1 MEMTNDK
8 TQDRGANSLIK
19 LVNQAYEKGIDD
31 YHMIP
36 LKSKNYGNISNGD
49 SVVFCCRRGEREVEL
64 TDMFID
70 PSFDKI
76 PRHKLND
83 IYFVLLTQYHEKF
96 ISFPIAFAPLYVKEP
111 LGQVLAENNK
121 TQFHIAE
128 SEKYAHV
135 TFFFN
140 GGENKPFEREVDYC
154 IPSPKGIPFDEKP
167 ELSLVQVANK
177 VIEELGYV
185 DFIVVNFANG
195 DVIGHTSNKDAKI
208 KACKTVSENLE
219 RVVKA
224 AQEKNY
230 VVAITADHGNIE
242 TLYTKNG
249 TPHVAHT
256 TNKVAFF
263 LLDGKKGNRIGL
275 RDGSLRDVAPTIL
288 DVMGIKKPSSMDG
301 NSLVKNYDFGPNRKA
316 LLVILDGWGLG
327 SCDNNDAIYL
337 ASTPYWDKLLSH
349 LEYAKL
355 DASGKFVGLEDGKP
369 GNSEAGHMNLGAGRC
384 VIQDDIR
391 IDNATKNGEFEENPV
406 LIEAVKR
413 SIEKKKAL
421 HLLTY
426 LTYKSSHGS
435 MDYAVSICKIA
446 KKLGQENVFLHIIFD
461 GRSTEPGSAPELLEE
476 LEEKLNQIG
485 VGQIVDGIGRGFA
498 LDRDNNWQ
506 NVKLAYNLF
515 TGK

>member
-1 MEMTNDK
+1 MTNGI
-8 TQDRGANSLIK
+8 TQDRGANALIK
-19 LVNQAYEKGIDD
+19 LVQEAYKKGIDD
-31 YHMIP
+31 YHMTP
-36 LKSKNYGNISNGD
+36 LKANDDGAISNGD
-49 SVVFCCRRGEREVEL
+49 SVVFCCRRGEREIEL
-64 TDMFID
+64 TNMFVD
-70 PSFDKI
+70 SSFDKV
-76 PRHKLND
+76 PRHFFDDL
-83 IYFVLLTQYHEKF
+83 YFVLLTQYHEKF
-96 ISFPIAFAPLYVKEP
+96 MSYPIAFAPLHVHEP
-111 LGQVLAENNK
+111 LGQVLAKNGK

-167 ELSLVQVANK
+167 ELSLLQVSNK
-177 VIEELGYV
+177 VVEELGKF

-208 KACKTVSENLE
+208 KACKAVSENLE

-224 AQEKNY
+224 AQEMNY

-249 TPHVAHT
+249 SPHVAHT

-263 LLDGKKGNRIGL
+263 LLDGEKNANIGL
-275 RDGSLRDVAPTIL
+275 KDGSLRDVAPTIL
-288 DVMGIKKPSSMDG
+288 DVMGIKKPSLMDG
-301 NSLVKNYDFGPNRKA
+301 NSLAFDYDFGQNRKV

-327 SCDNNDAIYL
+327 TGDDNDAIYL
-337 ASTPYWDKLLSH
+337 APTPYWDNLLSH
-349 LEYAKL
+349 FTYAKL
-355 DASGKFVGLEDGKP
+355 DASGSFVGLGDGKP

-384 VIQDDIR
+384 VVQDDIR
-391 IDNATKNGEFEENPV
+391 IDKAMEDGEFENNPV

-435 MDYAVSICKIA
+435 MDYAVAICKIA
-446 KKLGQENVFLHIIFD
+446 KKLGQEKVFLHIIFD
-461 GRSTEPGSAPELLEE
+461 GRSTEPGSAPTLLKE
-476 LEEKLNQIG
+476 LEEKLNTIK
-485 VGQIVDGIGRGFA
+485 VGQIVDGIGRGLA

-506 NVKLAYNLF
+506 NVKLAYDLF

>member
-1 MEMTNDK
+1 MTNGI

-19 LVNQAYEKGIDD
+19 LVQEAYKKGIDD
-31 YHMIP
+31 YHMAP
-36 LKSKNYGNISNGD
+36 LKASDDGAISNGD
-49 SVVFCCRRGEREVEL
+49 SVVFCCRRGEREIEL
-64 TDMFID
+64 TNMFVD
-70 PSFDKI
+70 PSFDKV
-76 PRHKLND
+76 PRHFFDDL
-83 IYFVLLTQYHEKF
+83 YFVLLTQYHEKF
-96 ISFPIAFAPLYVKEP
+96 MSYPIAFTPLHVHEP
-111 LGQVLAENNK
+111 LGQVLAENGK

-167 ELSLVQVANK
+167 ELSLSQVANK
-177 VIEELGYV
+177 VIDELDHF

-208 KACKTVSENLE
+208 KACKAVSENLE

-263 LLDGKKGNRIGL
+263 LLDAEKDKRIGL
-275 RDGSLRDVAPTIL
+275 KDGSLRDVAPTIL
-288 DVMGIKKPSSMDG
+288 DVMGIKKPSLMDG
-301 NSLVKNYDFGPNRKA
+301 NSLAGDYNFGQNRKVI
-316 LLVILDGWGLG
+316 LVILDGWGLG
-327 SCDNNDAIYL
+327 TGDDNDAIYL
-337 ASTPYWDKLLSH
+337 ASTPYWDNLLSH
-349 LEYAKL
+349 FSHAKL
-355 DASGKFVGLEDGKP
+355 DASGPFVGLGDGKP

-391 IDNATKNGEFEENPV
+391 IDKAMEDGEFENNPV

-446 KKLGQENVFLHIIFD
+446 KKLGQDKVFLHIIFD
-461 GRSTEPGSAPELLEE
+461 GRSTEPGSAPELLKE
-476 LEEKLNQIG
+476 LEYKLNTIG
-485 VGQIVDGIGRGFA
+485 VGQIVDGIGRGLA

-506 NVKLAYNLF
+506 NVKLAYDLF
-515 TGK
+515 TEN